1 MFAVFKSGGKQYKVA
16 PNDVVKLEKLE
27 GEAGTKVK
35 FTEVLSV
42 ADGDKVE
49 VGAPLVDKA
58 VIEGEILEQRKA
70 PKVLIF
76 KKRRR
81 KNSRRKNGHRQCE
94 TVVRVISING
104 KGAEKKAA
112 PAKKEEKAA
121 APKAEKKTESKAAP
135 KKAARKAEKKG
146 E

>member
-16 PNDVVKLEKLE
+16 PNDVVKLEKLD
-27 GEAGTKVK
+27 GEAGAKIK
-35 FTEVLSV
+35 FTEILSV
-42 ADGDKVE
+42 VDGDKVE

-58 VIEGEILEQRKA
+58 VVEAEILEQRKA

-104 KGAEKKAA
+104 KGAEKKAKAAA
-112 PAKKEEKAA
+112 PKKEEA
-121 APKAEKKTESKAAP
+121 APKAEKKEAA
-135 KKAARKAEKKG
+135 KAE
-146 E
+146 